1 MTTTIKTT
9 TSARPA
15 RRRRSAPSRAIESLH
30 TYHVLGRAEGPVR
43 AHRNV
48 TLRNLHRIR
57 RTHTTVSTHSATLH
71 LTSSSSTPAYL
82 CPASYPTIESIRVA
96 DVAYLGRARL
106 LDARAGGVGGLGG
119 NHGVGLGN
127 HRRRVTSIGVRVCRR
142 WTMGDA
148 GVDDDWGEGGDATRF
163 CVGDGW
169 MDGWTRIRIRLIRD

>member
-82 CPASYPTIESIRVA
+82 CPAYVSHDRIDPRRGCRVPWS
-96 DVAYLGRARL
+96 RATFGC
-106 LDARAGGVGGLGG
+106 A
-119 NHGVGLGN
+119 
-127 HRRRVTSIGVRVCRR
+127 RRRRR
-142 WTMGDA
+142 WTWRKSRRWFGQSSSSGDVDRRA
-148 GVDDDWGEGGDATRF
+148 CVSSVDDGRRGGR
-163 CVGDGW
+163 
-169 MDGWTRIRIRLIRD
+169 R